1 MPSQEAA
8 WGFVL
13 QDPSGQRRV
22 QLESAGNGRRG
33 ARPPACP
40 PALSPP
46 TRLRGA

>member
-33 ARPPACP
+33 ARPPARP
-40 PALSPP
+40 LSAHQ
-46 TRLRGA
+46 RVSGGA